1 MDLVIVGSVGLDDV
15 ETPFGKVTHAA
26 GGSATFATLTS
37 SFYARTGFVGVVGDD
52 WPESVNDVLRSRG
65 VDLSGLER
73 VPGGTFRWG
82 GKYGYDLNSRDTL
95 FTELNVFADFNPVL
109 PESYRDVKFLFL
121 GNIHPSLQWSV
132 LEQARGAQFVG
143 LDTMNYWIEGTP
155 TELKKVLG
163 RVNALL
169 INDSEARELSGESNI
184 VKAAR
189 AVAAMGPELVI
200 IKRGEYGALVYR
212 DNNFFY
218 VPAYPLENVI
228 DPTGA
233 GDCFAGGFMGYL
245 ARAGS
250 TEWPVLCQAMV
261 AGSALASFCVED
273 FSIRRFSSLRAD
285 ELAARIEQFR
295 GLTDFQPL
303 APLA

>member
-1 MDLVIVGSVGLDDV
+1 
-15 ETPFGKVTHAA
+15 
-26 GGSATFATLTS
+26 
-37 SFYARTGFVGVVGDD
+37 
-52 WPESVNDVLRSRG
+52 
-65 VDLSGLER
+65 
-73 VPGGTFRWG
+73 
-82 GKYGYDLNSRDTL
+82 
-95 FTELNVFADFNPVL
+95 
-109 PESYRDVKFLFL
+109 
-121 GNIHPSLQWSV
+121 
-132 LEQARGAQFVG
+132 
-143 LDTMNYWIEGTP
+143 
-155 TELKKVLG
+155 
-163 RVNALL
+163 
-169 INDSEARELSGESNI
+169 
-184 VKAAR
+184 
-189 AVAAMGPELVI
+189 MGPELVI

-273 FSIRRFSSLRAD
+273 FSIRRFSSLRSD